1 MQSTYGHD
9 GSGTGGKPAET
20 AHKTKDAA
28 KEVAGTAKEEA
39 RHLGDQVKSEVQSI
53 TEDTREQL
61 RQHASEQADKVS
73 GSLRRLGDQA
83 GALAEGRP
91 EDAGPLADYMNT
103 AAERLRHVAERTE
116 ERGFEGLIDDTKRF
130 ARERPALFLG
140 LAAVAGFA
148 AGRLM
153 RGGVASRKEQA
164 DREPRREDWT
174 QRDQSTAP
182 QTYTREPRPY
192 PVENDMQEPYVRE
205 TGPYPMEDAAG
216 QRFRPS
222 EYPRD

>member
-9 GSGTGGKPAET
+9 SSGTGGKASET

-39 RHLGDQVKSEVQSI
+39 RHLGDQVKAEVRGI
-53 TEDTREQL
+53 TEDTRDQL
-61 RQHASEQADKVS
+61 RQHASEQTDKVT

-91 EDAGPLADYMNT
+91 EDSGPLAGYVNS
-103 AAERLRHVAERTE
+103 AAERLRHAAERTE

-140 LAAVAGFA
+140 LAAVAGFSI
-148 AGRLM
+148 GRLM
-153 RGGVASRKEQA
+153 RGGTASHKQHQQE
-164 DREPRREDWT
+164 
-174 QRDQSTAP
+174 RDQSAESAASRP
-182 QTYTREPRPY
+182 YVREPGPY
-192 PVENDMQEPYVRE
+192 PVENDLQQPYVRE
-205 TGPYPMEDAAG
+205 SGSYPVEGAAGQPRLRRSDSYPME
-216 QRFRPS
+216 
-222 EYPRD
+222 